1 MRILIINQYFYP
13 DISATSQ
20 IITELAVGLSKYF
33 EIEILCGKPSYN
45 PIEST
50 KINLFKFYK
59 YRGCKVL
66 RVWNTTFERK
76 SFIGRILNYL
86 TYIFFAVFT
95 IIFLK
100 RVKICIAMTDPPF
113 AGFIALVL
121 KKIKSI
127 PYIVNIRDLHPDI
140 ELTTG
145 LLKNNFFTY
154 LWKKLNFSIFKNALL
169 IIVLGEKIK
178 KYLIHQYKIA
188 ESKILVIPDFS
199 EDEIIR
205 PIEKNNKFLR
215 DKEFKDKFIIMHS
228 GNMGLNQD
236 LPIIIEAANILKEHR
251 DLAFVLIGDGAMKNE
266 LMLLAEKYELKN
278 VYFLPYQKKEDLIYS
293 LTAADVH
300 LVTLKKELS
309 NFILPSKIYGIMAAG
324 KPMIACIDEDSD
336 VATIIKQCKCGII
349 VNPGNP
355 SLLAEA
361 ILKLYGCQSNELLL
375 MGQNARRWLELHFK
389 KEFVINSY
397 KNLISKIKY

>member
-33 EIEILCGKPSYN
+33 DIEVLCGKPSYN
-45 PIEST
+45 PIELT
-50 KINLFKFYK
+50 KPNLYKFYD
-59 YRGCKVL
+59 YRGCKIL

-76 SFIGRILNYL
+76 SFTGRILNYL
-86 TYIFFAVFT
+86 TYIFFASIT
-95 IIFLK
+95 SIFLK
-100 RVKICIAMTDPPF
+100 GVDICIAMTDPPF
-113 AGFIALVL
+113 AAFIALVL

-127 PYIVNIRDLHPDI
+127 PYIVNIRDLHPEI

-145 LLKNNFFTY
+145 LMKNSSITS
-154 LWKKLNFSIFKNALL
+154 LWQKLNLSIFRNALL

-178 KYLIHQYKIA
+178 KYLMHQYKIA
-188 ESKILVIPDFS
+188 ENKILVIPDFS
-199 EDEIIR
+199 EDEIIM
-205 PIEKNNKFLR
+205 PIEKNNKFLK

-236 LPIIIEAANILKEHR
+236 LPIIIEAANILKEYGE
-251 DLAFVLIGDGAMKNE
+251 LSFVLIGDGAMKKE
-266 LMLLAEKYELKN
+266 LMLLAKKHKLKN

-300 LVTLKKELS
+300 LITLKKGLS

-324 KPMIACIDEDSD
+324 RPMIACIDEDSD
-336 VATIIKQCKCGII
+336 VAAIIKQWQCGIT
-349 VNPGNP
+349 VEPGNP
-355 SLLAEA
+355 YLLAEA
-361 ILKLYGCQSNELLL
+361 ILKLYSCRSNELLL
-375 MGQNARRWLELHFK
+375 MGQNARRCLDLNFK
-389 KEFVINSY
+389 KEFVINAY
-397 KNLISKIKY
+397 KNLISKIK